1 MYDTGG
7 PLQTQWGVREIEIT
21 GTGGGTAYN
30 CDDHLCLEYILPTD
44 HTTYRSP
51 AAVSDRRDEWNP
63 DDLTAPVWEPI
74 FDSGKGTVVDSGDLT
89 TAILSRYGVSTSST
103 YFVEDETQSDNHDY
117 WGRVIDDS
125 ESVNSTQAAV
135 RATNE
140 LTASKYGHATHRF
153 SMIVRADQHHLLRA
167 GMSIP
172 VKSRAMIAGTY
183 KDTYQDRRI
192 ADVIW
197 EPVSPEL
204 GQRLTGTTT
213 RLYFAH
219 LQLDRPLRRVPIK
232 RGKAQS
238 AATAV
243 KDAAD
248 MTYDGAGGGVPG
260 SPTTVAGALDEIQG
274 EIDALPAALIVEEED
289 GTPTGQPDTLKFPNG
304 SVTDN
309 GDGSFSIAGGGMSN
323 PMTTAAD
330 LIVGGSGGT
339 PARLAKGTDG
349 QVLTVDP
356 TTHLLV
362 WATPGSGSS
371 PLTTKGDIHGYDTAD
386 ARLGVGTDAYV
397 LTADSTQALGI
408 KWAAS
413 ASGFAD
419 PTTTKGDLIAH
430 GASTTRIGVGTD
442 GQVLTADSAQTLG
455 IKWATPSGGGGG
467 RASTGRGAW
476 LAVDVGRRV
485 LRFQP

>member
-1 MYDTGG
+1 
-7 PLQTQWGVREIEIT
+7 
-21 GTGGGTAYN
+21 
-30 CDDHLCLEYILPTD
+30 
-44 HTTYRSP
+44 
-51 AAVSDRRDEWNP
+51 
-63 DDLTAPVWEPI
+63 
-74 FDSGKGTVVDSGDLT
+74 
-89 TAILSRYGVSTSST
+89 
-103 YFVEDETQSDNHDY
+103 
-117 WGRVIDDS
+117 
-125 ESVNSTQAAV
+125 
-135 RATNE
+135 
-140 LTASKYGHATHRF
+140 
-153 SMIVRADQHHLLRA
+153 
-167 GMSIP
+167 MSIP

-204 GQRLTGTTT
+204 GRRLTGTTT

-248 MTYDGAGGGVPG
+248 MPYDGAGGGVPG

-309 GDGSFSIAGGGMSN
+309 GDGSFSIAGGGLTN

-330 LIVGGSGGT
+330 LIVGDTGGT
-339 PARLAKGTDG
+339 PARLAKGSDG

-371 PLTTKGDIHGYDTAD
+371 PLTTKGDIHGYGSAD
-386 ARLGVGTDAYV
+386 ARLGVGTN
-397 LTADSTQALGI
+397 
-408 KWAAS
+408 
-413 ASGFAD
+413 
-419 PTTTKGDLIAH
+419 
-430 GASTTRIGVGTD
+430 

-455 IKWATPSGGGGG
+455 IKWATPSGGGAGTIQYPSLKPATPTDDFG
-467 RASTGRGAW
+467 AASLDGAWSAHSTGASFATTDCLTQGIEWNGSSLEMQFGHPRTARSIAHIPTPISTSRSGGIVHGLGNGQATMVGIAA
-476 LAVDVGRRV
+476 LDSAGSGVGRLLLHQRRHDV
-485 LRFQP
+485 LRPISDLATMPAATPAALRSATHRPAPLVPAHAGQWRVDRLLERQRADMGSDEWHPRRAYMS